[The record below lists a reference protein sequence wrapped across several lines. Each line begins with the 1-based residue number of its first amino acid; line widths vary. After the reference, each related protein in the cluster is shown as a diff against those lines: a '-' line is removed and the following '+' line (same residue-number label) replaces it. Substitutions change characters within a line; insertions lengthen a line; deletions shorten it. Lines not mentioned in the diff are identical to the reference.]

1 MRRVFPALLVSV
13 LAFLVL
19 GASAALAAKPTFTR
33 IDIADSGPD
42 PFFTEACGFPVTSSA
57 QGHVTIREFEQADEG
72 LARVFNISLAVTV
85 SANGNEVTF
94 HDVGADVERVA
105 PDGTVIVSIIGIVPG
120 DFTGVLKF
128 NPETEETIL
137 EPQHSLEGQ
146 TEALCE
152 ALAA

>member
-1 MRRVFPALLVSV
+1 MRGAMSVLVVSV
-13 LAFLVL
+13 LAVLVL

-33 IDIADSGPD
+33 IDVADSGPD

-57 QGHVTIREFEQADEG
+57 EGHVTIREFDLADDG
-72 LARVFNISLAVTV
+72 LARVLSISVAVTV

-94 HDVGADVERVA
+94 HDVGADLARVA

-120 DFTGVLKF
+120 GFTGVLKF
-128 NPETEETIL
+128 NAETEETIL

-146 TEALCE
+146 TEAICE